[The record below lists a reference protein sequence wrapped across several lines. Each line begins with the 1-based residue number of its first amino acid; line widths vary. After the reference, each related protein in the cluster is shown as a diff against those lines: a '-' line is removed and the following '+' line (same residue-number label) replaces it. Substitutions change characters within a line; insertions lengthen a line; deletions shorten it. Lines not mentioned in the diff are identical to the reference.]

1 MLRSEDQA
9 GLPVSFPE
17 GMVSCKSGCELG
29 SLPLHSCL
37 AMWFLQLLLFCMGH
51 KVQSWSWSM
60 CASAVDDVRVH
71 VPVCQVCSFCVFV
84 SAALFE
90 GWNLEVCLSLCPW

>member
-29 SLPLHSCL
+29 SLPLHSYL
-37 AMWFLQLLLFCMGH
+37 AMWLLQRLLFCMGH
-51 KVQSWSWSM
+51 KVQSWSWAVR
-60 CASAVDDVRVH
+60 ASDVDDVRVH
-71 VPVCQVCSFCVFV
+71 VPVRQACVPPRPSGLQFLCLRVGCV
-84 SAALFE
+84 S
-90 GWNLEVCLSLCPW
+90 